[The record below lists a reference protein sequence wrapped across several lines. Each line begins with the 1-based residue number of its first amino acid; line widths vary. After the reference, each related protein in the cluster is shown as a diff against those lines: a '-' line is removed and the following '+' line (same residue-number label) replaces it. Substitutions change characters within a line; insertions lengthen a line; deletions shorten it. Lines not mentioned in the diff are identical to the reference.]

1 MSREGLESKENAMK
15 KRNLLVLVAD
25 AFQDVEFELIASNL
39 SHEQEAQL
47 RESFGAQVEPQDC
60 RS

>member
-1 MSREGLESKENAMK
+1 MK

-39 SHEQEAQL
+39 SHEQEVQL
-47 RESFGAQVEPQDC
+47 REAFGA
-60 RS
+60 